1 MMRTEYFS
9 VGVYIPPLCKKDLG
23 AEVSYLKNCFSE
35 LQCLRIT
42 GKDAYSYNSV
52 GTLPLVVWWLLCH
65 VGRVLSRKPVKQCQ
79 LTFMG
84 PSLS

>member
-42 GKDAYSYNSV
+42 GKDA
-52 GTLPLVVWWLLCH
+52 
-65 VGRVLSRKPVKQCQ
+65 
-79 LTFMG
+79 
-84 PSLS
+84 